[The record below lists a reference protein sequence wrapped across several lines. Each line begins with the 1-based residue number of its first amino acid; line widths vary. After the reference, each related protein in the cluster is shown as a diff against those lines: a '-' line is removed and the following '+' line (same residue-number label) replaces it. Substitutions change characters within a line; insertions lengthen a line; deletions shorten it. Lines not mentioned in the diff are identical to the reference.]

1 MGSHGRRIQECLGLL
16 GELRVAE
23 LAKILDDEN
32 LPLTHGVNW
41 NELGKD
47 YRCFRQ
53 QGIEVNIYDLLDC
66 STDDDQVTLLT
77 LLDHSDI
84 IRNMSLLDTCRTNF
98 LLSELLIWTKYLQY
112 ALQRMYEV
120 AGEIADE
127 KEALKDDLAVAEA
140 KLATNNTEL
149 FEAHEE
155 VTRVRH
161 EQQLLQQQ
169 VTDLNT
175 RAEQIK
181 ASHIEALQAADER
194 SRNLER

>member
-1 MGSHGRRIQECLGLL
+1 MGSHRRRIQECLGLL
-16 GELRVAE
+16 GELSVAE

-32 LPLTHGVNW
+32 LPLIHGVNW

-77 LLDHSDI
+77 LLDHSNI
-84 IRNMSLLDTCRTNF
+84 IRNMSMLDTRRTNF
-98 LLSELLIWTKYLQY
+98 VLSELLTWTKYLQY

-127 KEALKDDLAVAEA
+127 KEALKDDLAV
-140 KLATNNTEL
+140 
-149 FEAHEE
+149 
-155 VTRVRH
+155 
-161 EQQLLQQQ
+161 
-169 VTDLNT
+169 
-175 RAEQIK
+175 
-181 ASHIEALQAADER
+181 
-194 SRNLER
+194 